1 MSLVTPIPE
10 IEVRSDVRAGARSSP
25 ATVTAAWF
33 EVRHQ
38 DLRIWNDVLLGSES
52 SLYQYPFW
60 NEPHRP
66 LWLTPR
72 YLAWGTQ
79 DRPLA
84 FISILTVGFGPAKI
98 GLVFRGPV
106 CLNPELEFS
115 REVIAELLAW
125 ARSQGYMF
133 IRFTHSD
140 PQVLQQLAAAGHA
153 EEFDAFPYFLDY
165 PVRCPDYIVEQ
176 FESEDQTLVSFDREA
191 RRKLRRATEAGYE
204 FRSGDSPE
212 ALAESWP
219 LHQQCARRKHF
230 RLERP
235 LSVYMETVRLAQAH
249 NCVRVYSAHRD
260 GKMVGTALV
269 FRDRGTAH
277 CLLAAFDARHRHAA
291 IFLHWHAMR
300 DMYHMGAR
308 RYNLGPGPG
317 SLARFKRQFCQ
328 HPVSYPGALTL
339 VLKENLYRT
348 WKAVFPVAKSLR
360 PVLRLMVSCIQR

>member
-1 MSLVTPIPE
+1 MGVA
-10 IEVRSDVRAGARSSP
+10 VRISQIKMRSSP
-25 ATVTAAWF
+25 AAVAASWF
-33 EVRHQ
+33 EVRPQ
-38 DLRIWNDVLLGSES
+38 DLPLWNDVLLGSET

-60 NEPHRP
+60 NEPYRP

-72 YLAWGTQ
+72 YVAWGTQ

-84 FISILTVGFGPAKI
+84 FVSILTAGFGSVKI

-106 CLNPELEFS
+106 CLSSEQEFS
-115 REVIAELLAW
+115 RQAIAELLAW
-125 ARSQGYMF
+125 ARSEGYIF

-140 PQVLQQLAAAGHA
+140 EHVLHRLAEAGHA

-165 PVRCPDYIVEQ
+165 PVRSPDYIVEQ
-176 FESEDQTLVSFDREA
+176 FESDDETLVSFDREA

-204 FRSGDSPE
+204 FRSADSPD
-212 ALAESWP
+212 ALLDAWP
-219 LHQQCARRKHF
+219 LHQQCARRKQF

-235 LSVYMETVRLAQAH
+235 LSVYMETVRLAQVH
-249 NCVRVYSAHRD
+249 NCVRVYSAHLA

-269 FRDRGTAH
+269 FRDRGSAH

-291 IFLHWHAMR
+291 VFLHWHAMR
-300 DMYHMGAR
+300 DMYRMGAR

-328 HPVSYPGALTL
+328 HPVSYPGALTI
-339 VLKENLYRT
+339 VLRENLYRM
-348 WKAVFPVAKSLR
+348 WKVVFPVAKGLR
-360 PVLRLMVSCIQR
+360 PTLRKIISRVQR